1 MSKRADMKKIIF
13 FLLAFGLSF
22 NTYAAYKD
30 GTYTGVGTGKGG
42 KLKVQVVI
50 EKGKIADVKILRHS
64 DTDAIMAGPA
74 TELPLEMVKQ
84 NTPDVADVGGAT
96 ASSNGIKEA
105 VKNAL
110 SKAK

>member
-1 MSKRADMKKIIF
+1 MKKIVLC
-13 FLLAFGLSF
+13 LLAVGLSF
-22 NTYAAYKD
+22 NTFAAYKD
-30 GTYTGVGTGKGG
+30 GTYTGAGTGKGG
-42 KLKVQVVI
+42 KLKVQVMV
-50 EKGKIADVKILRHS
+50 EKGRIADVKILRHS

-74 TELPLEMVKQ
+74 TELPVEMVKQ